1 MAFYGQTWFLSP
13 VSGLIA
19 VLIYYLCIGRKQAL
33 VNQNHH
39 DPTDNSDE
47 DQSIFNEQLNTYIGV
62 FVVVCVLV
70 YGSFAV
76 ADMAGTC
83 RFIDVQPDIQ
93 TGGNPPF

>member
-33 VNQNHH
+33 VNQG
-39 DPTDNSDE
+39 DTENSE
-47 DQSIFNEQLNTYIGV
+47 EGNSMFNEQLNTYIGV

-76 ADMAGTC
+76 ADMTGTC

>member
-33 VNQNHH
+33 VNQ
-39 DPTDNSDE
+39 DNTENSE
-47 DQSIFNEQLNTYIGV
+47 EETSMFNEQLNTYIGV

-76 ADMAGTC
+76 SDMTGTC